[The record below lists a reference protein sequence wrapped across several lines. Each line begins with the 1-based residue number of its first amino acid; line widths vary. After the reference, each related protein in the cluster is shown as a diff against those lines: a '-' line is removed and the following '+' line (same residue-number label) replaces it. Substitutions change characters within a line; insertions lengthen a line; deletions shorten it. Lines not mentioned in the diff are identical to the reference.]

1 MTTKEELRAL
11 FDQKVSEHL
20 ERNPDACTLY
30 AAQRPPDKMPWRKRP
45 NLLDK
50 AYSEAL
56 ASAEQELKNKDV

>member
-1 MTTKEELRAL
+1 MTTKEELRKL
-11 FDQKVSEHL
+11 LDQKVSQHL
-20 ERNPDACTLY
+20 EHKPDACTLY

-56 ASAEQELKNKDV
+56 ATAEQELARKDV